1 MVKPTN
7 CPKNPQADRIQAMAD
22 AMDEA
27 IAATGCVTEADLRK
41 RGFTFSECQAF
52 GDAAAARS
60 KTVRNLS
67 ERAA

>member
-1 MVKPTN
+1 MVKPHHQTKQN
-7 CPKNPQADRIQAMAD
+7 AARIQAMAD

-27 IAATGCVTEADLRK
+27 IAATGSVTESDLRT

-52 GDAAAARS
+52 GDAAAKIA
-60 KTVRNLS
+60 KTLRVPV